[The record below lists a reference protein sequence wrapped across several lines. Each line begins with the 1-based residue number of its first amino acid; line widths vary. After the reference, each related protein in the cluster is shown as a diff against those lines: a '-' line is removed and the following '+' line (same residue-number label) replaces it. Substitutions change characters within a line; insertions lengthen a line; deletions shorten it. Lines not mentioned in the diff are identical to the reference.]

1 MTSSPQVEIDPKT
14 KEPVWLFPFEAMAVG
29 DSFFIPT
36 LHTAN
41 MLYVVDTRAKVAK
54 IRVKAFA
61 TTKDGY
67 LGVRVWRVA

>member
-1 MTSSPQVEIDPKT
+1 MEIDPKT
-14 KEPVWLFPFEAMAVG
+14 NEPVWLFPFEGMSVG

-54 IRVKAFA
+54 VRVKAYA

-67 LGVRVWRVA
+67 LGVRVWRVG